1 MPADPQIE
9 PKDPLPQPGL
19 EPRRLTRSTTDKYVA
34 GVAGG
39 LARSFGVDPIIFRI
53 AFAAATLVSGIGLVA
68 YIAFVAFLPTDD
80 GEPAWIEGRSRV
92 TSVIAIGA
100 LCVIALTTLAP
111 PAFFLGPGLLGV
123 AAVTAL
129 GLVLYRVFGGA
140 RGDDPARAIA
150 RATLALIA
158 LAAVLG
164 AATGIGLLAALGGG
178 PAMAAIAIFAG
189 LMLITVGFLGG
200 PRWLILPVTVLV
212 LPLAVVS
219 AADLD
224 LRGGAGERLIR
235 PSTAAELE
243 PEYRLG
249 DRPHRPRP
257 ARRGAV
263 GRAEDGQAE
272 SRDGRGLRARP
283 ARYVRRHARPDR
295 RRRGRPAAARRRG
308 RQPRHRAR
316 RAEAR
321 DAGVGRRDRGRA
333 SASGRRRLRV
343 RERRPDRTLIVAGL
357 ATVALGTLLLLDRI
371 GTIDVRFNYMAPA
384 VLAAIGVVLLTAGL
398 SE

>member
-249 DRPHRPRP
+249 I
-257 ARRGAV
+257 
-263 GRAEDGQAE
+263 GRIDLDL
-272 SRDGRGLRARP
+272 RD
-283 ARYVRRHARPDR
+283 
-295 RRRGRPAAARRRG
+295 
-308 RQPRHRAR
+308 
-316 RAEAR
+316 
-321 DAGVGRRDRGRA
+321 
-333 SASGRRRLRV
+333 
-343 RERRPDRTLIVAGL
+343 
-357 ATVALGTLLLLDRI
+357 VALSGAPKTVKLNLGMGEVFVRVPLGTCVVTHAQIGAGAADLPRRVDEGVNLDIEHGAPKRATLVLDAEI
-371 GTIDVRFNYMAPA
+371 G
-384 VLAAIGVVLLTAGL
+384 AGHL
-398 SE
+398 QVDGGDCA